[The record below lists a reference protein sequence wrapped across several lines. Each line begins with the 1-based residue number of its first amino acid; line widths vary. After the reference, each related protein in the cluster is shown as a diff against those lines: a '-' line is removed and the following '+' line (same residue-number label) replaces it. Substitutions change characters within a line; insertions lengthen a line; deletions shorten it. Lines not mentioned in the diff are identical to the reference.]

1 MIIHDL
7 SVLTSW
13 YYVQF
18 DFGTFQSARREDKA
32 PWEHGLWTTGI
43 RGGGGEGALQNIS
56 TR

>member
-43 RGGGGEGALQNIS
+43 GGGGGEGALQNIS